1 MSADPAPPA
10 TASEAVALAEGDLR
24 PVGFLD
30 NASNHTLLAQVGAAT
45 DGRFAV
51 YKPRAGERPL
61 WDFPTGTLCQREA
74 AAFEVSQALG
84 WHLVPPTVLR
94 TDGPAGPGSLQA
106 FVPHDP
112 QRHYFTLVQAGE
124 RLEPL
129 ARMAVFDLLVNNAD
143 RKASHVLVPDEED
156 AAPQGILGCDHGLCF
171 HVEPKLRTVIW
182 DLGAHPV
189 PAAWREDV
197 AALAATLREPGDE
210 LTVRL
215 GQLLSAAELEALA
228 GRAEAVATLEAL
240 PALDPEERPYPWP
253 PL

>member
-1 MSADPAPPA
+1 MTADPAPLA
-10 TASEAVALAEGDLR
+10 AVPEVIALAEGELR
-24 PVGFLD
+24 PLGFLD
-30 NASNHTLLAQVGAAT
+30 NASNHTLLVQIGAPT

-61 WDFPTGTLCQREA
+61 WDFPTGTLCQRET
-74 AAFEVSQALG
+74 AAFEVSEALG

-94 TDGPAGPGSLQA
+94 ADGPAGIGSLQR

-112 QRHYFTLVQAGE
+112 ERHYFALVEAGE
-124 RLEPL
+124 RTQAL

-171 HVEPKLRTVIW
+171 HPEPKLRTVIW
-182 DLGAHPV
+182 DLGPVAV
-189 PAAWREDV
+189 PAAWREELARLAEALADADSALTTRLGRLLEADEL
-197 AALAATLREPGDE
+197 AALARRARAL
-210 LTVRL
+210 
-215 GQLLSAAELEALA
+215 AELEAL
-228 GRAEAVATLEAL
+228 
-240 PALDPEERPYPWP
+240 PDLDPQQRPYPWP